1 MRPGSLTRVSS
12 VLRDA
17 GCRVPDNAPRMRL
30 DTATLSRELAS
41 RLLPAWLVAGDEPLL
56 VGETADAIRGRARQD
71 GYAAREVLF
80 VERGFDWGRVI
91 AETHSMSLFADRKIL
106 ELRMPQPKPGADGSR
121 VLCDVLAH
129 PPQDTLLL
137 VITDKLEWQD
147 RSAAWVKAFET
158 HGGLVE
164 IEQLLPEQLPGWI
177 AARMRRH
184 GLEPEPEAV
193 SLLAERC
200 EGNLVAAHQE
210 IERLALLAGP
220 GLVTHDTV
228 ADAVA
233 NSARYHVFQLG
244 EAALS
249 GDATRTVRILDGL
262 AAEGEEPTLVLWC
275 LAEELRSILQWTPQP
290 QRGAP
295 SRLFRGGRRRQTF
308 VGRAAQRLPRA
319 RVRELLLEAAHADA
333 VIKGAKRGDAW
344 AELLRIAVGIAGA
357 RTIVRSSARPAAS
370 SA

>member
-1 MRPGSLTRVSS
+1 MRF
-12 VLRDA
+12 
-17 GCRVPDNAPRMRL
+17 
-30 DTATLSRELAS
+30 DTATLARELAT

-56 VGETADAIRGRARQD
+56 VGETADAIRARARQD
-71 GYAAREVLF
+71 GYAAREVVF

-106 ELRMPQPKPGADGSR
+106 ELRLPQPKPGAEGSR
-121 VLCDVLAH
+121 VLCNLLAH

-147 RSAAWVKAFET
+147 KSAAWVKAFES

-164 IEQLLPEQLPGWI
+164 LEQLTPEQLPAWI

-193 SLLAERC
+193 KLLAERC

-210 IERLALLAGP
+210 IERLALFAGP
-220 GLVTHDTV
+220 GLVTCEAV
-228 ADAVA
+228 EDAVA

-275 LAEELRSILQWTPQP
+275 LAEELRALLQWSPQP

-295 SRLFRGGRRRQTF
+295 SRLFRGGRRRQT
-308 VGRAAQRLPRA
+308 VLGRAAQRLPRP
-319 RVRELLLEAAHADA
+319 RVRELLVAAAHADA

-357 RTIVRSSARPAAS
+357 RPLASA
-370 SA
+370 